1 MRLEKDSLGSIE
13 VPSAAYYGIHTQRAL
28 INFPI
33 TGEQTNPELIQ
44 AFLEIKQAAAV
55 ANHLAGDLSTE
66 VADAIIAAT
75 NQLLAEN
82 FDPAKFPLDPIQ
94 GGAGTSTNMNVN
106 EVVANVAIEILGGQ
120 KGDYDL
126 VNPNDHVNMSQSTND
141 AYPSAGKLALVH
153 LLEPL
158 QSELTALIDALG
170 DKADEFADVFKM
182 GRTQL
187 QDAVPTTLG
196 NTFHAFLKPLRRDAH
211 RIEIAAEGLY
221 PLNLGGSAIGSGI
234 NVSATYHE
242 NIIGEL
248 AKLTNL
254 PLKQAH
260 DLFDATQNLDAFVVF
275 SGSLKTLAVNLSKM
289 ANDLRLLSSGPR
301 SGLNEINLPAR
312 QAGSSIMPGK
322 VNPVI
327 PEVVNQVAFEVIGN
341 DATVTAAVEA
351 GQLELN
357 AFEPVIFYRLIAS
370 IKHLTHA
377 MQTLRE
383 NAIVG
388 ITYNAE
394 QLERDIDLSSSYAT
408 AMAPIIG
415 YNDAAKLAKESLKT
429 GLPLRQLAIES
440 ARFTSE
446 QLEHIFRVEE
456 IIINARTREHGIVL
470 RNSIHHVAK

>member
-1 MRLEKDSLGSIE
+1 M
-13 VPSAAYYGIHTQRAL
+13 
-28 INFPI
+28 
-33 TGEQTNPELIQ
+33 
-44 AFLEIKQAAAV
+44 
-55 ANHLAGDLSTE
+55 AGDLSDE
-66 VADAIIAAT
+66 IAEAIIKAT
-75 NQLLAEN
+75 KLLLV
-82 FDPAKFPLDPIQ
+82 DPLDTTKFPLDPIQ

-106 EVVANVAIEILGGQ
+106 EVVANVAIELLGGEL
-120 KGDYDL
+120 GDYSI

-153 LLEPL
+153 LLGPL
-158 QSELTALIDALG
+158 FTELDALIDALG
-170 DKADEFADVFKM
+170 NKADEFADVYKM

-196 NTFHAFLKPLRRDAH
+196 NTFHAWLKPLRRDFN
-211 RIEIAAEGLY
+211 RLKIAAEGLY

-234 NVSATYHE
+234 NVSGVYQE
-242 NIIGEL
+242 NIIPEL
-248 AKLTNL
+248 SKLTGL

-260 DLFDATQNLDAFVVF
+260 DLFDATQNLDSFVVF
-275 SGSLKTLAVNLSKM
+275 SGALKTLAVNLSKIS
-289 ANDLRLLSSGPR
+289 NDLRLLSSGPR
-301 SGLNEINLPAR
+301 SGLSEIFLPAK

-341 DATVTAAVEA
+341 DATVTAAAEA

-370 IKHLTHA
+370 INHLTNA
-377 MQTLRE
+377 MATLRK

-388 ITYNAE
+388 IKANNE
-394 QLERDIDLSSSYAT
+394 RLENDIDLSASFAT

-415 YNDAAKLAKESLKT
+415 YKESAKLAKKSLKT
-429 GLPLRQLAIES
+429 GLPLRQLAIDS
-440 ARFTSE
+440 GFFTDD

-456 IIINARTREHGIVL
+456 IILNARTKEHGVVL
-470 RNSIHHVAK
+470 RKSIRHPKY